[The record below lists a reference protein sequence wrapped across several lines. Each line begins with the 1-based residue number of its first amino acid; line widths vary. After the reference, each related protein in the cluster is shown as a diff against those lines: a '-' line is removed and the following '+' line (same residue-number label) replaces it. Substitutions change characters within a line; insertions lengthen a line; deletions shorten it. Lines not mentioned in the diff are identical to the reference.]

1 MYANKQQQQ
10 KQKIKGLWERM
21 QSNKNSE
28 INKVHYFISILLLK
42 LLTRVYWKKMFWQE
56 IVKLKTK

>member
-28 INKVHYFISILLLK
+28 INKVHYFVSILLLK
-42 LLTRVYWKKMFWQE
+42 LLTRVYWKKMF
-56 IVKLKTK
+56 